1 MAERESARLLH
12 GVVVADDAVLG
23 GQKASSSNRAGLCL
37 RRQGGGAELLHPPGG
52 LFKHFNNAREDSPDR
67 QRLRSEI
74 DALAAGVSVQ
84 G

>member
-1 MAERESARLLH
+1 MTLCSVARRPPAQTERAY
-12 GVVVADDAVLG
+12 AF
-23 GQKASSSNRAGLCL
+23 AGNA
-37 RRQGGGAELLHPPGG
+37 GGAELLHPPDG
-52 LFKHFNNAREDSPDR
+52 LFKSVNNAREDSPDR

>member
-1 MAERESARLLH
+1 MTERESARLRH
-12 GVVVADDAVLG
+12 GVVVADDAVRG
-23 GQKASSSNRAGLCL
+23 GQKDSSSNRAGLCL

-52 LFKHFNNAREDSPDR
+52 LFKNLNNAREDSPDR